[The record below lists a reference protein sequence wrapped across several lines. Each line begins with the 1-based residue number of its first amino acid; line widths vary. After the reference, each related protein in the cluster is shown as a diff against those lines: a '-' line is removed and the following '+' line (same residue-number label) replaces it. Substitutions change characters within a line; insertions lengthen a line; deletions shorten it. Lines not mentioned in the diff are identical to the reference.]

1 MNSLNL
7 SEPHKL
13 SYVVGNLLFQLC
25 KEKFLMDK
33 SLRNTILALPLSSRA
48 SRTEVGVPF
57 RSAKQA
63 HIAMQVIQQLAC
75 SLVQSRLDAGAA
87 QAVDGVLDGIQV
99 GLAGCCLAG
108 RGWAPV
114 QAQNGLLHLI

>member
-1 MNSLNL
+1 
-7 SEPHKL
+7 
-13 SYVVGNLLFQLC
+13 
-25 KEKFLMDK
+25 MDK
-33 SLRNTILALPLSSRA
+33 RLSNAIIQLPLSSR
-48 SRTEVGVPF
+48 TFWTGGVTVPF

-87 QAVDGVLDGIQV
+87 QAIDGVLDGIQV

-108 RGWAPV
+108 RGRAPV